1 MTDPDPEATLPTP
14 VVSAVAPAAPES
26 RCPGCASAVHA
37 GDRFCENC
45 GHELGG
51 KQVVLPNNEPGPPG
65 DCENCGGT
73 RYDPDGY
80 CTGCGQLRGA
90 PDRFAADLGAV
101 AVVTDRGIAHA
112 RNEDAVAAAVL
123 DDSAAVVIAVADGVS
138 TSEDPQVASGTAA
151 RTGVD
156 ACRTALLAGRSA
168 REAVMAGL
176 EAAATAVR
184 GIAITDGHAPSC
196 TYVSAVVQADAD
208 GVLLTVANVGD
219 SRAYWLHADA
229 PEDPANPA
237 SQRLTVD
244 DSWAQALVD
253 AGAMDEQAAMNDPR
267 AHTLIRWLGAD
278 GPVKPW
284 SDNCVRTLRTTG
296 PGVLLLCSDGLWN
309 YLSDATA
316 LAELAT
322 AHPPAVAA
330 RELVEFALRCGGSD
344 NITVALVPIPWS
356 GESGAEVQ

>member
-1 MTDPDPEATLPTP
+1 MTDADPEATLPAA
-14 VVSAVAPAAPES
+14 VVSAAPPVAAES
-26 RCPGCASAVHA
+26 RCPGCACTVHA

-45 GHELGG
+45 GHALGG
-51 KQVVLPNNEPGPPG
+51 KQVLLPNNEPGPPG
-65 DCENCGGT
+65 ACDGCGGT

-90 PDRFAADLGAV
+90 PDRFAADLDAV
-101 AVVTDRGIAHA
+101 AVITDRGIAHA
-112 RNEDAVAAAVL
+112 RNEDAVAAAVV
-123 DDSAAVVIAVADGVS
+123 DDNTVVIAVADGVS

-151 RTGVD
+151 GTGVA
-156 ACRTALLAGRSA
+156 ACRAALLAGRSA
-168 REAVMAGL
+168 GEAVMAGL
-176 EAAATAVR
+176 EAAAAAVR
-184 GIAITDGHAPSC
+184 AIAITEGHAPSC
-196 TYVSAVVQADAD
+196 TYVSAVVRAEAD
-208 GVLLTVANVGD
+208 GVELTVANVGD
-219 SRAYWLHADA
+219 SRAYWLHGDA
-229 PEDPANPA
+229 PDDAANPP

-253 AGAMDEQAAMNDPR
+253 AGAMDERAAMNDPR

-316 LAELAT
+316 LAEVAT
-322 AHPPAVAA
+322 KHPPARAA
-330 RELVEFALRCGGSD
+330 RELVEFALRCGGGD
-344 NITVALVPIPWS
+344 NITVALVPVPWS
-356 GESGAEVQ
+356 GESGATQ